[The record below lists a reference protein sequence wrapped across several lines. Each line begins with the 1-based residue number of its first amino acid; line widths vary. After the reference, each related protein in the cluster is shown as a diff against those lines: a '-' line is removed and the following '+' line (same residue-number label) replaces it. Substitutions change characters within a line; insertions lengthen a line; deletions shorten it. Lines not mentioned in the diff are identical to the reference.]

1 VSRLCTT
8 PPAILAAILFFLG
21 APLAWATTANHCG
34 QPPHP
39 QPQATEYFVALSNP
53 SQHLAHVTIVLRQ
66 EEEKRTLNMPV
77 WNALY
82 QVRNFAASVENVRA
96 QNASGAPARVRQTKT
111 SAWEVTAPPGCVTV
125 SYDIHLETPGPFGS
139 ELDGQHAFLNW
150 AMVLMY
156 SPELRGKPVTV
167 RFDYAPVMDKWQVR
181 DLHLCRWF
189 GSPEHEKEVI
199 GSQGRVDGGA
209 RLFAC
214 PANSYDELVDSPAEA
229 GIFQH
234 SAFQEDG
241 ATYHIVVDANP
252 ADYDMAKLQE
262 MLRKIAHTAVDWMQ
276 DRPYD
281 EYTFLYHF
289 PRGHGGGGMEHA
301 YGTAIEVN
309 AERLR
314 NDLSPVASVTAHEFF
329 HLWNV
334 KRIRPQ
340 SLEPIDYQRENDTR
354 ALWFGEGVTS
364 TVADIL
370 LARAGLMDEAMY
382 LRRVVGEITEMQR
395 RPAHTWQ
402 SAEESSLEAWFEGNA
417 FYRSPERS
425 ISYYNKGD
433 ILGVLL
439 DLRIR
444 ELTGGRRSL
453 RDLFQ
458 WMNNHYAKQHL
469 FFPDSEGVQQAAEAI
484 TGQSFTEFFRDYVAG
499 VKEIP
504 YDAFF
509 QFAGLQLVVKGV
521 EVATPGFTTSAN
533 LGGQPEVLRVEP
545 NSEAQRAGIVAGDR
559 ITAFN
564 GVPADSFLD
573 DELSRL
579 SPGTTVRFQI
589 ENRRGKREVSLRL
602 GAREEQFYDLQD
614 LPSVTPEQRAHRAA
628 WIRGDD
634 EPGGAP

>member
-1 VSRLCTT
+1 M
-8 PPAILAAILFFLG
+8 
-21 APLAWATTANHCG
+21 
-34 QPPHP
+34 
-39 QPQATEYFVALSNP
+39 
-53 SQHLAHVTIVLRQ
+53 QHIAHVTIVLRQ
-66 EEEKRTLNMPV
+66 AEEKHTLNMPV

-82 QVRNFAASVENVRA
+82 QVRNFAANVEDVRA
-96 QNASGAPARVRQTKT
+96 QDASGAPVEVRQTKT
-111 SAWEVTAPPGCVTV
+111 SEWEVTAPPGCVTV
-125 SYDIHLETPGPFGS
+125 SYDIHLEAPGPFGS
-139 ELDGQHAFLNW
+139 ELNGEHAFLNW

-156 SPELRGKPVTV
+156 SPELRSKPVTV
-167 RFDYAPVMDKWQVR
+167 HFEYAPVMDKWHIR

-189 GSPEHEKEVI
+189 GSPERVERRAEPQARIGRRGAFIRMPGQQLRRTGGQPGEV
-199 GSQGRVDGGA
+199 GT
-209 RLFAC
+209 
-214 PANSYDELVDSPAEA
+214 
-229 GIFQH
+229 FQQ

-241 ATYHIVVDANP
+241 ATYHVVVDGNP

-262 MLRKIAHTAVDWMQ
+262 MLRKIAHAAVDWMQ

-314 NDLSPVASVTAHEFF
+314 NDLSPVAGVSAHEFF

-354 ALWFGEGVTS
+354 ALWFSEGVTS

-370 LARAGLMDEAMY
+370 LARAGLIDEAMY
-382 LRRVVGEITEMQR
+382 LQRVAAEISEMQR

-402 SAEESSLEAWFEGNA
+402 SAEESSLDAWFEGNA

-444 ELTGGRRSL
+444 ELTGGRKSL

-484 TGQSFTEFFRDYVAG
+484 TGQSFAAFFRDYVAG
-499 VKEIP
+499 VKEMP
-504 YDAFF
+504 YDEFF
-509 QFAGLQLVVKGV
+509 RFAGLQAVVKNID
-521 EVATPGFTTSAN
+521 VATPGFTTTAN
-533 LGGQPEVLRVEP
+533 LGGQPEVLSVEP

-559 ITAFN
+559 ITAVN
-564 GVPADSFLD
+564 GIPADSFLD
-573 DELSRL
+573 DELSRMR
-579 SPGTTVRFQI
+579 PGTTVRFQI
-589 ENRRGKREVSLRL
+589 ENRRGKREVSVRAWLARGAVLRASGL
-602 GAREEQFYDLQD
+602 AGRHPGAA
-614 LPSVTPEQRAHRAA
+614 SAS
-628 WIRGDD
+628 
-634 EPGGAP
+634 GGLDPRR